1 MRNRYCKN
9 AEEIENYELAKKD
22 NFEGWHCHHR
32 LEIMPF
38 SGKIVSQ
45 KYLIEQGLYYNVQP
59 SALIY
64 MKAHEHRCLQNANKG
79 RKREDLSE
87 YNKKNKKG
95 QTPWNKGL
103 HYKNDNISRA
113 LKGKTSCNK
122 GKHWYN
128 NGIINIMAFE
138 CPEGF
143 TKGHIVSNLQ
153 QI

>member
-32 LEIMPF
+32 LETMPF

-64 MKAHEHRCLQNANKG
+64 MKSHEHRCLQNANKG